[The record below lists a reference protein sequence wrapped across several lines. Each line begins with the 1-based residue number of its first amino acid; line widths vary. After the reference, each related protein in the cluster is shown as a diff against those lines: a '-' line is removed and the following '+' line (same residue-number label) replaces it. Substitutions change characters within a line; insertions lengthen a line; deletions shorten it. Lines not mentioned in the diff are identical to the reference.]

1 MKCVV
6 KRKGHAEKFSDKKL
20 YRSCY
25 YACKS
30 AHLTAK
36 ECATISKE
44 TTVAV
49 KKSIGGKKCI
59 TAHALHIAVCRL
71 LKKRN
76 ADAAFMYDT
85 HKDIS

>member
-6 KRKGHAEKFSDKKL
+6 KRRGHEEKFSEKKL
-20 YRSCY
+20 YTSCY

-30 AHLTAK
+30 AHLSTL
-36 ECATISKE
+36 ECTKISKE
-44 TTVAV
+44 ITAAV
-49 KKSIGGKKCI
+49 KKGIGGKKCV
-59 TAHALHIAVCRL
+59 TSHALHIEVRRL

-76 ADAAFMYDT
+76 PDAAFMYDT